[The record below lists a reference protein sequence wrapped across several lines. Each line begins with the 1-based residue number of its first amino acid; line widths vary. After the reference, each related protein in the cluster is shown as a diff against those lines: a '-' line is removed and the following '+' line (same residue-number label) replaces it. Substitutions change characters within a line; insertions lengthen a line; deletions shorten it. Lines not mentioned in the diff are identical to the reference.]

1 MTNENVSNLPMNS
14 IIIWYGKRDA
24 VPKGWAICNGQND
37 TPDLRGRFVV
47 GVLPD
52 GPQSP
57 FNQKET
63 GGNISIKLTT
73 NQMPA
78 HSHGTSQFMRGRGG
92 SDWASKIYYF
102 TNNSTTNEPAVKKE
116 NNTAS
121 KLNTDKTGSNDPI
134 NILPPYMALFY
145 IMKITD

>member
-1 MTNENVSNLPMNS
+1 
-14 IIIWYGKRDA
+14 
-24 VPKGWAICNGQND
+24 
-37 TPDLRGRFVV
+37 
-47 GVLPD
+47 
-52 GPQSP
+52 
-57 FNQKET
+57 
-63 GGNISIKLTT
+63 
-73 NQMPA
+73 MPA

-92 SDWASKIYYF
+92 GGWADDIYYF